1 MTILIV
7 GGACQ
12 GKREYAQKAFGLNG
26 REILPWNE
34 EREAASCIAD
44 LHLRVRACLKKGLTQ
59 QEVLEKL
66 LPFCQGKIVLCDDIF
81 CGVVPLDALERQ
93 WREVTGRLLCRLA
106 QEADSVIRMQCGLPQ
121 AIKGELP

>member
-12 GKREYAQKAFGLNG
+12 GKREYAQKAFGLNE

-34 EREAASCIAD
+34 EREETSCIAD
-44 LHLRVRACLKKGLTQ
+44 LHLRVRAWLEKGLTQ

>member
-12 GKREYAQKAFGLNG
+12 GKREYAKNAYGLNEA
-26 REILPWNE
+26 EILPWNE
-34 EREAASCIAD
+34 EREGASCIAD
-44 LHLRVRACLKKGLTQ
+44 LHLRVRACLEKGLTQ
-59 QEVLEKL
+59 REVLEKL
-66 LPFCQGKIVLCDDIF
+66 LPFCRGKIVLCDDIF

-93 WREVTGRLLCRLA
+93 WREVTGRLLCLLA
-106 QEADSVIRMQCGLPQ
+106 QEADTVIRMQCGLPQ

>member
-12 GKREYAQKAFGLNG
+12 GKREYAQKAFGLNE

-44 LHLRVRACLKKGLTQ
+44 LHLRVRACLEKRLTQ

-66 LPFCQGKIVLCDDIF
+66 LPFCRGKIVLCDDIF

>member
-12 GKREYAQKAFGLNG
+12 GKREYAQKAFGLNE

-44 LHLRVRACLKKGLTQ
+44 LHLRVRACLEKGLTQ

>member
-12 GKREYAQKAFGLNG
+12 GKREYAQKAFGLNE

-34 EREAASCIAD
+34 EREGASCIAD
-44 LHLRVRACLKKGLTQ
+44 LHLRVRACLEKGLTQ

-81 CGVVPLDALERQ
+81 CGVVPLDARERQ

>member
-12 GKREYAQKAFGLNG
+12 GKREYAQKAFGLNE

-44 LHLRVRACLKKGLTQ
+44 LHLRVRACLEKGLTQ

-93 WREVTGRLLCRLA
+93 WREVTGRLLCLLA

>member
-12 GKREYAQKAFGLNG
+12 GKREYAQKAFGLNE

-44 LHLRVRACLKKGLTQ
+44 LHLRVRACLEKGLTKQ
-59 QEVLEKL
+59 GVPETL
-66 LPFCQGKIVLCDDIF
+66 LPFCRGKSVLCDDIF

>member
-12 GKREYAQKAFGLNG
+12 GKREYAKNAFDLNE

-34 EREAASCIAD
+34 EREGASCIAD
-44 LHLRVRACLKKGLTQ
+44 LHLRVRACLEKGLTQ

>member
-12 GKREYAQKAFGLNG
+12 GKREYAQKAFGLNE

-44 LHLRVRACLKKGLTQ
+44 LHLRVRACLEKGLTQ

-66 LPFCQGKIVLCDDIF
+66 LPFCRGKIVLCDDIF

-93 WREVTGRLLCRLA
+93 WREVTGRLLCLFA

>member
-12 GKREYAQKAFGLNG
+12 GKREYAQKAFGLNE

-34 EREAASCIAD
+34 EREGASCIAD
-44 LHLRVRACLKKGLTQ
+44 LHLRVRACLEKGLTQ

-66 LPFCQGKIVLCDDIF
+66 QPFCRGKIVLCDDIF
-81 CGVVPLDALERQ
+81 CGVVPLDAMERQ
-93 WREVTGRLLCRLA
+93 WREVTGRLLCLLA
-106 QEADSVIRMQCGLPQ
+106 QEADTVIRMQCGLPQ

>member
-12 GKREYAQKAFGLNG
+12 GKREYAQKAFGLNE

-34 EREAASCIAD
+34 EREATSCIAD
-44 LHLRVRACLKKGLTQ
+44 LHLRVRACLEKGLTQ
-59 QEVLEKL
+59 QEVLDKL
-66 LPFCQGKIVLCDDIF
+66 LPFCRGKIVLCDDIF

>member
-12 GKREYAQKAFGLNG
+12 GKREYAKNAYGLKET
-26 REILPWNE
+26 EILPWNE

-44 LHLRVRACLKKGLTQ
+44 LHLRVRACLEKGLTQ

-66 LPFCQGKIVLCDDIF
+66 LPFCRGKIVLCDDIF

>member
-12 GKREYAQKAFGLNG
+12 GKREYAQKAFGLNE

-34 EREAASCIAD
+34 EWEEASCIAD
-44 LHLRVRACLKKGLTQ
+44 LHLRVRACLEKGLTQ

-66 LPFCQGKIVLCDDIF
+66 LPFCRGKIVLCDDIF

>member
-12 GKREYAQKAFGLNG
+12 GKREYAQKAFGLNE

-44 LHLRVRACLKKGLTQ
+44 LHLRVRACLEKGLTQ

-93 WREVTGRLLCRLA
+93 WREVTGRLLCKLA

>member
-12 GKREYAQKAFGLNG
+12 GKREYAQKAFGLNE

-34 EREAASCIAD
+34 EREETSCIAD
-44 LHLRVRACLKKGLTQ
+44 LHLRVRACLEKGLTQ

-81 CGVVPLDALERQ
+81 CGVVPLDALDRQ

>member
-12 GKREYAQKAFGLNG
+12 GKREYAQKAFGLNEA
-26 REILPWNE
+26 EILPWNE
-34 EREAASCIAD
+34 EREEFACIAD
-44 LHLRVRACLKKGLTQ
+44 LHLRVRACLERGLTQ

-66 LPFCQGKIVLCDDIF
+66 LPFCRGKIVLCDDIF

>member
-12 GKREYAQKAFGLNG
+12 GKREYAQKAFGLNE

-34 EREAASCIAD
+34 EREETSCIAD
-44 LHLRVRACLKKGLTQ
+44 LHLRVRACLEKGLTQ

-66 LPFCQGKIVLCDDIF
+66 LPFCRGKIVLCDDIF

-93 WREVTGRLLCRLA
+93 WREVTGRLLCLLA
-106 QEADSVIRMQCGLPQ
+106 QEADTVIRMQCGLPQ

>member
-12 GKREYAQKAFGLNG
+12 GKREYAQKAFGLNE

-44 LHLRVRACLKKGLTQ
+44 LHLRVRACLEKGLTQ

-66 LPFCQGKIVLCDDIF
+66 LPFCRGKIVLCDDIF
-81 CGVVPLDALERQ
+81 CGVVPLDAMERQ
-93 WREVTGRLLCRLA
+93 WREVTGRLLCLLA
-106 QEADSVIRMQCGLPQ
+106 QEADTVIRMQCGLPQ

>member
-12 GKREYAQKAFGLNG
+12 GKREYAQKALGLNE

-34 EREAASCIAD
+34 EREEASCIAD
-44 LHLRVRACLKKGLTQ
+44 LHLRVRACLEKGLTQ

-106 QEADSVIRMQCGLPQ
+106 QEADTVIRMQCGLPQ

>member
-12 GKREYAQKAFGLNG
+12 GKREYAKNTYGLEDT
-26 REILPWNE
+26 EILPWNE
-34 EREAASCIAD
+34 EREEASCIAD
-44 LHLRVRACLKKGLTQ
+44 LHLRVRSCLEKGLTQ

-66 LPFCQGKIVLCDDIF
+66 LPFCRGKIVLCDDIF
-81 CGVVPLDALERQ
+81 CGVVPLDAMERQ
-93 WREVTGRLLCRLA
+93 WREVTGRLLCMLA
-106 QEADSVIRMQCGLPQ
+106 QEADTVIRMQCGLPQ

>member
-12 GKREYAQKAFGLNG
+12 GKREYAKNAFGLNE

-34 EREAASCIAD
+34 EREETSCIAD
-44 LHLRVRACLKKGLTQ
+44 LHLRVRACLEKGLTQ
-59 QEVLEKL
+59 QEALEKL
-66 LPFCQGKIVLCDDIF
+66 LPFCRGKIVLCDDIF

-106 QEADSVIRMQCGLPQ
+106 QEADTVIRMQCGLPQ

>member
-12 GKREYAQKAFGLNG
+12 GKREYAQKAFGLNE

-34 EREAASCIAD
+34 EREETSCIAD
-44 LHLRVRACLKKGLTQ
+44 LHLRVRACLEKGLTQ

>member
-12 GKREYAQKAFGLNG
+12 GKREYAQKAFGLNE

-34 EREAASCIAD
+34 EWEAASCIAD
-44 LHLRVRACLKKGLTQ
+44 LHLRVRACLEKGLTQ

-93 WREVTGRLLCRLA
+93 WREVTGRLLCLLA
-106 QEADSVIRMQCGLPQ
+106 QEADTVIRMQCGLPQ

>member
-12 GKREYAQKAFGLNG
+12 GKREYAQKAFGLNE

-44 LHLRVRACLKKGLTQ
+44 LHLRVRACLEKGLTQ

-66 LPFCQGKIVLCDDIF
+66 LPFCRGKIVLCDDIF

-106 QEADSVIRMQCGLPQ
+106 QEADAVIRMQCGLPQ

>member
-7 GGACQ
+7 GGASQ
-12 GKREYAQKAFGLNG
+12 GKREYAQKAFGLNE

-34 EREAASCIAD
+34 EREGASCIAD
-44 LHLRVRACLKKGLTQ
+44 LHLRVRACLEKGLTQ

>member
-12 GKREYAQKAFGLNG
+12 GKREYAKKAFGLNE

-44 LHLRVRACLKKGLTQ
+44 LHLRVRACLEKGLTQ

-66 LPFCQGKIVLCDDIF
+66 LPFCRGKIVLCDDIF
-81 CGVVPLDALERQ
+81 CGVVPLGALERQ

>member
-12 GKREYAQKAFGLNG
+12 GKREYAQKAFDLNE

-44 LHLRVRACLKKGLTQ
+44 LHLRVRACLEKGLTQ

>member
-12 GKREYAQKAFGLNG
+12 GKREYAQKAFGLNE

-44 LHLRVRACLKKGLTQ
+44 LHLRVRACLEKGLTQ

-81 CGVVPLDALERQ
+81 CGVVPLGALERQ
-93 WREVTGRLLCRLA
+93 WREVTGRLLCMLA

>member
-12 GKREYAQKAFGLNG
+12 GKREYAQKAFGLNE

-44 LHLRVRACLKKGLTQ
+44 LHLRVRACLEKGLTQ

-93 WREVTGRLLCRLA
+93 WREVTGRLLCLLA
-106 QEADSVIRMQCGLPQ
+106 QEADTVIRMQCGLPQ

>member
-12 GKREYAQKAFGLNG
+12 GKREYAQKAFGLNE

-44 LHLRVRACLKKGLTQ
+44 LHLRVRACLEKGLTQ

-66 LPFCQGKIVLCDDIF
+66 LPFCRGKIVLCDDIF

-93 WREVTGRLLCRLA
+93 WREVTGRLLCLLA
-106 QEADSVIRMQCGLPQ
+106 QEADTVIRMQCGLPQ

>member
-12 GKREYAQKAFGLNG
+12 GKREYAQNAFGLNE

-44 LHLRVRACLKKGLTQ
+44 LHLRVRACLEKGLTQ

>member
-12 GKREYAQKAFGLNG
+12 GKREYAQKAFGLNE

-34 EREAASCIAD
+34 EREAASCIAY
-44 LHLRVRACLKKGLTQ
+44 LHLRVRACLEKGLTQ

>member
-12 GKREYAQKAFGLNG
+12 GKREYAQKAFGLNE

-34 EREAASCIAD
+34 EREGASCVAD
-44 LHLRVRACLKKGLTQ
+44 LHLRVRACLEKGLTQ

-66 LPFCQGKIVLCDDIF
+66 QPFCRGKIVLCDDIF
-81 CGVVPLDALERQ
+81 CGVVPLDAMERQ
-93 WREVTGRLLCRLA
+93 WREVTGRLLCLLA
-106 QEADSVIRMQCGLPQ
+106 QEADTVIRMQCGLPQ

>member
-12 GKREYAQKAFGLNG
+12 GKREYAQKAFGLNE

-44 LHLRVRACLKKGLTQ
+44 LHLRVRACLEKGLTQ

-66 LPFCQGKIVLCDDIF
+66 QPFCRGKIVLCDDIF

-93 WREVTGRLLCRLA
+93 WREVTGRLLCMLA

>member
-7 GGACQ
+7 GGASQ
-12 GKREYAQKAFGLNG
+12 GKREYAQKAFGLNE

-44 LHLRVRACLKKGLTQ
+44 LHLRVRACLEKGLTQ

>member
-12 GKREYAQKAFGLNG
+12 GKREYAQKAFGLNE

-34 EREAASCIAD
+34 EREETSCIAD
-44 LHLRVRACLKKGLTQ
+44 LHLRVRACLEKGLTQ

-81 CGVVPLDALERQ
+81 CGVVPLGALERQ

-106 QEADSVIRMQCGLPQ
+106 QEADSVIRMHCGLPQ
-121 AIKGELP
+121 AVKGGLP

>member
-7 GGACQ
+7 GGAWQ
-12 GKREYAQKAFGLNG
+12 GKREYARKAYGLEEN
-26 REILPWNE
+26 EILPWDGAWE
-34 EREAASCIAD
+34 KASCIAG
-44 LHLRVRACLKKGLTQ
+44 LHLRVRACLERGLTQ

-66 LPFCQGKIVLCDDIF
+66 LPLCRDKIVLCDDIS

-93 WREVTGRLLCRLA
+93 WREVTGRLLCLLA
-106 QEADSVIRMQCGLPQ
+106 QEADTVIRMQCGLPQ

>member
-12 GKREYAQKAFGLNG
+12 GKREYAQKAFGLNE

-44 LHLRVRACLKKGLTQ
+44 LHLRVRACLEKGLAQ

-66 LPFCQGKIVLCDDIF
+66 LPFCRGKIVLCDDIF

-106 QEADSVIRMQCGLPQ
+106 QEADTVIRMQCGLPQ